1 MSHSDHREYLRFH
14 GKSRLD
20 KAINSLLGIIEGLS
34 IDGKVTEKEWQF
46 LDLWLRE
53 HQALRE
59 MHPYNELIPVLEGA
73 LSDGVLSQDE
83 REDIQFVCE
92 NLRSEQYCNF
102 VTGDMQRLH
111 GLLAGIIADGV
122 VTDDELRGLSNWI
135 ADHEHLKTLWPY
147 DELESL
153 ISAVL
158 RDGVID
164 NDEQKLLKG
173 FFSEFVALLDDRT
186 ISSPVML
193 DGSTLIGVC
202 AMCPEITFDG
212 KTFCFTGASSKLTR
226 SGFQELVERL
236 GSSHTKVPNKKTH
249 YLVVGAEGNPA
260 WAFSCYGRK
269 VEAAVK
275 LRKTGVTLI
284 IVHEHDFHDAVADAT
299 CA

>member
-1 MSHSDHREYLRFH
+1 MNHPDHRAYLMLH

-20 KAINSLLGIIEGLS
+20 KAINSLLGIIEGVS
-34 IDGKVTEKEWQF
+34 IDGKVTEDELRF
-46 LDLWLRE
+46 LDLWLSE
-53 HQALRE
+53 HRALRQT
-59 MHPYNELIPVLEGA
+59 HPYSELIPLLEDA
-73 LSDGVLSQDE
+73 CSDGTLSQDE
-83 REDIQFVCE
+83 REDIRFVCE
-92 NLRSEQYCNF
+92 NLRSEKFYNF

-122 VTDDELRGLSNWI
+122 VTKEELRGLADWLS
-135 ADHEHLKTLWPY
+135 DHEHLKTLWPY

-153 ISAVL
+153 ISIVL
-158 RDGVID
+158 RDEVIESE
-164 NDEQKLLKG
+164 EQKLLQK

-186 ISSPVML
+186 ITDPVML
-193 DGSTLIGVC
+193 EGSTLVGVC
-202 AMCPEITFDG
+202 AMCPEISFEG

-226 SGFQELVERL
+226 TGFQELVERL
-236 GSSHTKVPNKKTH
+236 GSFHTKAPTKNTN

-275 LRKTGVTLI
+275 LRKQGIRLT

-299 CA
+299 

>member
-1 MSHSDHREYLRFH
+1 MNHQDHRSYLQFH

-20 KAINSLLGIIEGLS
+20 KAINSLLGIVEGISL
-34 IDGKVTEKEWQF
+34 DGKITQDELSF
-46 LDLWLRE
+46 LRMWLSEHQWLRE
-53 HQALRE
+53 R
-59 MHPYNELIPVLEGA
+59 HPYSELIPVLERACGQ
-73 LSDGVLSQDE
+73 GELSQDE
-83 REDIQFVCE
+83 YEDIRFVCE
-92 NLRSEQYCNF
+92 SLRSEQYYNM

-122 VTDDELRGLSNWI
+122 VTEEELRGLQCWI
-135 ADHEHLKTLWPY
+135 GEHDHLKTLWPY
-147 DELESL
+147 DELDSV

-158 RDGVID
+158 KDGVID
-164 NDEQKLLKG
+164 EDEQTMLRE

-186 ISSPVML
+186 ITAPL
-193 DGSTLIGVC
+193 LLEGSTLVGVC

-226 SGFQELVERL
+226 NGFQELVERL
-236 GSSHTKVPNKKTH
+236 GGNHAKTPTKSTH

-275 LRKTGVTLI
+275 LRKQGVQLI
-284 IVHEHDFHDAVADAT
+284 IVHEHDFHDAVADVT
-299 CA
+299 

>member
-1 MSHSDHREYLRFH
+1 MNDQDHRGYLHFH

-20 KAINSLLGIIEGLS
+20 KAINSLLGIVEGIS
-34 IDGKVTEKEWQF
+34 IDGKITHAELCF
-46 LDLWLRE
+46 LELWLTE
-53 HQALRE
+53 HRGLRE
-59 MHPYNELIPVLEGA
+59 GHPYSELIPLLEKAYG
-73 LSDGVLSQDE
+73 DGVLSQDE
-83 REDIQFVCE
+83 REDVRFVCQS
-92 NLRSEQYCNF
+92 LRSEHYYDM

-122 VTDDELRGLSNWI
+122 VTEEELCGLSHWI
-135 ADHEHLKTLWPY
+135 EEHEHLKTLWPY
-147 DELESL
+147 DELESV

-158 RDGVID
+158 KDGVID
-164 NDEQKLLKG
+164 NNEQTMLRE

-186 ISSPVML
+186 ITAPVML
-193 DGSTLIGVC
+193 DGSTLVGVC

-226 SGFQELVERL
+226 SGFQEVVERL
-236 GSSHTKVPNKKTH
+236 GGNHAKAPTKSTH

-275 LRKTGVTLI
+275 LRKQGVQLV
-284 IVHEHDFHDAVADAT
+284 IVHEHDFHDAVADAI
-299 CA
+299 

>member
-1 MSHSDHREYLRFH
+1 MNHPDHRDYLMLH

-20 KAINSLLGIIEGLS
+20 KAINSLLGIIEGVS
-34 IDGKVTEKEWQF
+34 IDGKVTEEELRF
-46 LDLWLRE
+46 LDLWLCE
-53 HQALRE
+53 HQTLRE
-59 MHPYNELIPVLEGA
+59 THPYNELIPRLEGA
-73 LSDGVLSQDE
+73 CSVGVLSQE
-83 REDIQFVCE
+83 ELEDIRFLCE
-92 NLRSEQYCNF
+92 NLRSEKFYNF

-111 GLLAGIIADGV
+111 GLLAGIIADSV
-122 VTDDELRGLSNWI
+122 VTEDELRGLSDWI

-147 DELESL
+147 DELASL
-153 ISAVL
+153 ISIVL

-164 NDEQKLLKG
+164 NEEQKLLQD

-186 ISSPVML
+186 ITAPVML
-193 DGSTLIGVC
+193 EGSTLVGVC
-202 AMCPEITFDG
+202 AMCPEISFKG

-226 SGFQELVERL
+226 NGFQELVESL
-236 GSSHTKVPNKKTH
+236 GSSHTNAPTKNTH

-275 LRKTGVTLI
+275 LRKQGIRLT

-299 CA
+299 

>member
-1 MSHSDHREYLRFH
+1 MLH

-20 KAINSLLGIIEGLS
+20 KAINSLLGIIEGVS
-34 IDGKVTEKEWQF
+34 IDGKVTEDELRF
-46 LDLWLRE
+46 LDLWLSE
-53 HQALRE
+53 HRALRQT
-59 MHPYNELIPVLEGA
+59 HPYSELIPLLEDA
-73 LSDGVLSQDE
+73 CSDGTLSQDE
-83 REDIQFVCE
+83 REDIRFVCE
-92 NLRSEQYCNF
+92 NLRSEKFYNF

-122 VTDDELRGLSNWI
+122 VTKEELRGLADWLS
-135 ADHEHLKTLWPY
+135 DHEHLKTLWPY

-153 ISAVL
+153 ISIVL
-158 RDGVID
+158 RDEVIESE
-164 NDEQKLLKG
+164 EQKLLQK

-186 ISSPVML
+186 ITDPVML
-193 DGSTLIGVC
+193 EGSTLVGVC
-202 AMCPEITFDG
+202 AMCPEISFEG

-226 SGFQELVERL
+226 TGFQELVERL
-236 GSSHTKVPNKKTH
+236 GSFHTKAPTKNTN

-275 LRKTGVTLI
+275 LRKQGIRLT

-299 CA
+299 

>member
-1 MSHSDHREYLRFH
+1 MNHPDHRSYLMLH

-20 KAINSLLGIIEGLS
+20 KAINSLLGIIEGVS
-34 IDGKVTEKEWQF
+34 IDGKVSAEELRF
-46 LDLWLRE
+46 LDLWLSEYR
-53 HQALRE
+53 ALRE
-59 MHPYNELIPVLEGA
+59 THPYNELIPALEGTC
-73 LSDGVLSQDE
+73 SDGVLSQDG
-83 REDIQFVCE
+83 REDIRFVCE
-92 NLRSEQYCNF
+92 NLRSEKFYNF

-122 VTDDELRGLSNWI
+122 VTEEELCGLSDWI

-147 DELESL
+147 DELASL
-153 ISAVL
+153 ISVVL

-164 NDEQKLLKG
+164 NKEQKLLQE

-186 ISSPVML
+186 ITAPVML
-193 DGSTLIGVC
+193 ENSMLVGVC
-202 AMCPEITFDG
+202 AMCPDISFEG

-226 SGFQELVERL
+226 NGFQELVERL
-236 GSSHTKVPNKKTH
+236 GSFHAKAPTKNTH

-275 LRKTGVTLI
+275 LRKQGIRLI

-299 CA
+299 